1 MKHHNLTP
9 EYKVN
14 QYIIWKGKRKG
25 KGMTLENLLEAAST
39 LTPVLVTS
47 KDFNNKNFNTE
58 ADSLF
63 YGFAYDAYEKFQ
75 RILGD
80 VQVIKFT
87 VKNNMLL
94 IRVNMY
100 EEAYDESSY

>member
-9 EYKVN
+9 EYKVDH
-14 QYIIWKGKRKG
+14 YIIRKGKRKG

-87 VKNNMLL
+87 VKNDALL
-94 IRVNMY
+94 IRINIH
-100 EEAYDESSY
+100 EEVHNESSY

>member
-1 MKHHNLTP
+1 
-9 EYKVN
+9 
-14 QYIIWKGKRKG
+14 
-25 KGMTLENLLEAAST
+25 MTLENLLEAAST

-87 VKNNMLL
+87 VKNNVLL

-100 EEAYDESSY
+100 EEAHDESSY

>member
-1 MKHHNLTP
+1 LKHHNLTP

-14 QYIIWKGKRKG
+14 HYIIWKGKRKG
-25 KGMTLENLLEAAST
+25 KEMTLENLLEAAST

-58 ADSLF
+58 TDSLF

-87 VKNNMLL
+87 VRNNALL

-100 EEAYDESSY
+100 EEAPNESSY